1 MSNGNDGANLDLGDY
16 KVGFDNFEQVDE
28 IDVNMLICPGMNNA
42 DDQVEIVSYVTQIAG
57 NIRKDAVA
65 VTSPNRAAVVNN
77 YNAVV
82 DTLATTDRFPASSY
96 LTVDNNYL
104 RTYDKYNDQW
114 IYIPAASTTTGIM
127 ALGDY
132 NYGPWYSPAGERRGE
147 YLGVSNLAY
156 SPNKTER
163 DSLYK
168 KGVNPIVQF
177 AGRGILLFGDKTK
190 LSRPSAFDRINVRR
204 LFLAIEKSVALA
216 SRNFLFEFNDEFTR
230 SEFVAIVEPLMR
242 EIQGRRGLI
251 DYYVQCDELNNTPEV
266 IDRNELVATMFI
278 KPSRSINYITL
289 NFVATRTGI
298 DFDEIVGRVSF

>member
-1 MSNGNDGANLDLGDY
+1 MSNGTDGANLDLGDY
-16 KVGFDNFEQVDE
+16 KIGFDNFEQVDE
-28 IDVNMLICPGMNNA
+28 IDVNILICPGMNNSTE
-42 DDQVEIVSYVTQIAG
+42 QVEIVSYVTQIAG
-57 NIRKDAVA
+57 ALRKDCVA

-96 LTVDNNYL
+96 LIVDNNYL

-114 IYIPAASTTTGIM
+114 IYIPAASTTAGIM
-127 ALGDY
+127 AKADY
-132 NYGPWYSPAGERRGE
+132 EYGPWWSPAGEKRGE

-204 LFLAIEKSVALA
+204 LFLVLEKSIAQA
-216 SRNFLFEFNDEFTR
+216 ARNFLFEFNDEFTR
-230 SEFVAIVEPLMR
+230 AEFVNIVEPFLR
-242 EIQGRRGLI
+242 EIQGRRGITDFRL
-251 DYYVQCDELNNTPEV
+251 VCDETNNTPEV
-266 IDRNELVATMFI
+266 VDRNEFIASCFI
-278 KPSRSINYITL
+278 KPARSINYVTL
-289 NFVATRTGI
+289 NFVAVRSGVE
-298 DFDEIVGRVSF
+298 FEEVVGTV